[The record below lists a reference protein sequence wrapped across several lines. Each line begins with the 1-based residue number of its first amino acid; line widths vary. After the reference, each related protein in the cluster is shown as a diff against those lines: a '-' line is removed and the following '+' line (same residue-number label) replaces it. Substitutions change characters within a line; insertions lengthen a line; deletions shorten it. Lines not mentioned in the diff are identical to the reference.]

1 MAFEDAINKA
11 TYIYSLI
18 YFPDASLTTARNT
31 VDKVEDNFVYFTTPM
46 HKKRKALFTDFA
58 EKLREDKRNL
68 DDIVLAKIKEHDPYQ
83 GEIDVMYFLDDK
95 TAIRAMNHFD
105 QYALWFSHIYDEN
118 NMDDEELNNW
128 LIGLTSHIKHIVKN
142 DKKINLNDVKKYVHE
157 YIDKNLCGE

>member
-1 MAFEDAINKA
+1 MAFVDDINKA
-11 TYIYSLI
+11 TYICRLI
-18 YFPDASLTTARNT
+18 YFGDISLAVMKNT
-31 VDKVEDNFVYFTTPM
+31 VDKVEDNFVYFTTPT

-68 DDIVLAKIKEHDPYQ
+68 DDIVLPKIKEHDPYQ

-105 QYALWFSHIYDEN
+105 QYAWWFSHISDEK

-128 LIGLTSHIKHIVKN
+128 LIGLTSHINHIVKN

>member
-46 HKKRKALFTDFA
+46 HKKGKALFTDFA

-68 DDIVLAKIKEHDPYQ
+68 DDIVLPKIKERDPDQ
-83 GEIDVMYFLDDK
+83 DEMAVMYFLDDK

-105 QYALWFSHIYDEN
+105 QYALWFSHISDEN
-118 NMDDEELNNW
+118 DMDDEELNNW

>member
-31 VDKVEDNFVYFTTPM
+31 VDKVEDNFVYFTTPK
-46 HKKRKALFTDFA
+46 HKKGKASFIDFA

-68 DDIVLAKIKEHDPYQ
+68 DDIVLSKIKERNPYQ
-83 GEIDVMYFLDDK
+83 DEMDVMYFLDDK

-105 QYALWFSHIYDEN
+105 QYALWFSHISDEN
-118 NMDDEELNNW
+118 DMVDEELNNW

>member
-1 MAFEDAINKA
+1 MAFEDAIIKA

-18 YFPDASLTTARNT
+18 YFGDASLAVARNT
-31 VDKVEDNFVYFTTPM
+31 VDKVEDNFVYFTTPKC
-46 HKKRKALFTDFA
+46 KKGKASFLDFA

-68 DDIVLAKIKEHDPYQ
+68 DVIVLPKIKEHDPDQ
-83 GEIDVMYFLDDK
+83 GEIDVLYFIDDK
-95 TAIRAMNHFD
+95 TAIRAMNHFE
-105 QYALWFSHIYDEN
+105 QYAWLFSHISDEN
-118 NMDDEELNNW
+118 DMDDEELNNW